1 MGDTFTRE
9 SMDNVKLAD
18 TTTPEATED
27 SSALEVEVGDE
38 NVVDTSVDATT
49 TAADEAAAAEALAA
63 SAAADEQADP
73 EAEQPTG
80 KKGARERIEGL
91 VDEVKALKDFAEFW
105 RQKALE
111 GIKPT
116 VTTEQPAAAA
126 KTTAVVEEE
135 PTLESC
141 DFDTAK
147 WTKAFAAFTRKQ
159 MRAEIQAVGT
169 ENAQA
174 RNAAEVKSSYESKCA
189 AFAATHPDF
198 KILISNPHLPTLDR
212 GAAELLVRSD
222 LAAELTDHLARNP
235 DKATRI
241 ARQTPAQQAAAIG
254 RLEVEL
260 KPVTKTVQ
268 KIVTKKI
275 TTAPNP
281 PTPVKSGGSSGT
293 SQEELMAGPM
303 DAWVAHERAA
313 KKAER
318 DARRKLAMR

>member
-1 MGDTFTRE
+1 MVDTFTRE
-9 SMDNVKLAD
+9 SMNTVTPVD
-18 TTTPEATED
+18 TKTQAATED
-27 SSALEVEVGDE
+27 SSALEVEVGDA

-63 SAAADEQADP
+63 SDATDEQVDQ
-73 EAEQPTG
+73 EAAKPKG
-80 KKGARERIEGL
+80 NGARERIEGL
-91 VDEVKALKDFAEFW
+91 VDENKSLRDFADFW
-105 RQKALE
+105 QKKAME
-111 GIKPT
+111 GLKAPA
-116 VTTEQPAAAA
+116 TTEATPAATT
-126 KTTAVVEEE
+126 TTAVVEEA
-135 PTLESC
+135 PTLEGC

-147 WTKAFAAFTRKQ
+147 WTKAFAAFTQKQ
-159 MRAEIQAVGT
+159 VRAELQSQKTVDQQA
-169 ENAQA
+169 QS
-174 RNAAEVKSSYESKCA
+174 AAEVRSTYEAKCVAFEA
-189 AFAATHPDF
+189 AHPDF
-198 KILISNPHLPTLDR
+198 KILISNPNLPHLDR
-212 GAAELLVRSD
+212 GAAELIVKSEQ
-222 LAAELTDHLARNP
+222 AAEITYHLAKHP
-235 DKATRI
+235 DKAVRI